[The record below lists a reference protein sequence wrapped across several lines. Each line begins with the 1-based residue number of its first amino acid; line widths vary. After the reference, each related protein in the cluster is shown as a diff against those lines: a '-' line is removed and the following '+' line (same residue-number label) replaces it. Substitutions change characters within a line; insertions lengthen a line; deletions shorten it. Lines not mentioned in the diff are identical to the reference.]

1 MKSSRS
7 ILRRLVRNIFLNQ
20 EPLVASRNRAVVN
33 SRKWNASNFR
43 ILFVTSELRCLS
55 EIAMSPAPKAL
66 AYGMLTLLEITIVVL
81 VVMSLAAIAVL
92 SALGSRKRNYALEDT
107 KALHF
112 IRSANGHS
120 SGLSPEC

>member
-1 MKSSRS
+1 
-7 ILRRLVRNIFLNQ
+7 
-20 EPLVASRNRAVVN
+20 
-33 SRKWNASNFR
+33 
-43 ILFVTSELRCLS
+43 
-55 EIAMSPAPKAL
+55 MSPAPKAL

-81 VVMSLAAIAVL
+81 VVMSLAAIAAL

-120 SGLSPEC
+120 SGLSPECWDKSCRT